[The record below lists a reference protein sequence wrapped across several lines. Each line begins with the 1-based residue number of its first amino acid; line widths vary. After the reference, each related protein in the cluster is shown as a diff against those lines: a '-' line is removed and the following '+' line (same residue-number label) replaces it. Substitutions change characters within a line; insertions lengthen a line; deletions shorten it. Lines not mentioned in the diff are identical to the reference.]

1 MHPPSLLLVVSVALL
16 ALAPHSHAAAPKSAD
31 DAKPEIQREVSQ
43 AQAVGQLHTLRN
55 IPEACV
61 RLQGQFTGD
70 AATPYRLESVP
81 RDRCAPRAKYV
92 EANALKAPPSM
103 ADGWILN
110 DVIRVPNAACPSQQ
124 AALRVWRHQ
133 VDPTKIA
140 LDGQGRMRIYMK
152 DGNVTTPSGQ
162 KARAVSVF
170 TATLEVTGSCP

>member
-1 MHPPSLLLVVSVALL
+1 MRHASLLLVSTALL
-16 ALAPHSHAAAPKSAD
+16 ALAPHTHAATKSAAAAP
-31 DAKPEIQREVSQ
+31 PEIQREVGQ

-70 AATPYRLESVP
+70 AAAPYRMESVP
-81 RDRCAPRAKYV
+81 RDRCALRAKYV
-92 EANALKAPPSM
+92 EANVLKAPPSL

-110 DVIRVPNAACPSQQ
+110 DMIRVPNAACPNQL
-124 AALRVWRHQ
+124 AALSVWRHQ

-162 KARAVSVF
+162 KAHAVSLY
-170 TATLEVTGSCP
+170 TATLEVSGSCG